1 MTNPTTMTSNRP
13 YLLRAL
19 YEWINDN
26 NLTPYVL
33 ADATMPGVQVPKSSV
48 KDGKVVLNI
57 AMRAVASLDMSNHGI
72 SFMARFSG
80 MSQSIYIPIDSVIA
94 IYAQETGQGMMLPPD
109 EIRSDSHQYSESLE
123 QHESDSGQD
132 QDQDTDDTPTPPDK
146 PSPSKGGHLR
156 IVK

>member
-1 MTNPTTMTSNRP
+1 MNTSNAMSSNRP

-26 NLTPYVL
+26 NLTPYIL
-33 ADATMPGVQVPKSSV
+33 ADATFPDVLVPKSSV

-57 AMRAVASLDMSNHGI
+57 AMRAVAALELGNEAITFS
-72 SFMARFSG
+72 ARFSG
-80 MSQSIYIPIDSVIA
+80 VSQSIYIPVEAVIA

-109 EIRSDSHQYSESLE
+109 EVHPDEQAHSESLE
-123 QHESDSGQD
+123 QHEHDSGQENVPED
-132 QDQDTDDTPTPPDK
+132 LPKPPG
-146 PSPSKGGHLR
+146 PGKGGHLR

>member
-1 MTNPTTMTSNRP
+1 MEKTPAMSSNRP

-26 NLTPYVL
+26 NLTPYIL
-33 ADATMPGVQVPKSSV
+33 ADATYPDVLVPKSSV

-57 AMRAVASLDMSNHGI
+57 AMRAVAALELGNEAL
-72 SFMARFSG
+72 SFSARFSG
-80 MSQSIYIPIDSVIA
+80 ASQSIYIPVEAIIA

-109 EIRSDSHQYSESLE
+109 DPQSEQNAHTESLE
-123 QHESDSGQD
+123 QHELESDQE
-132 QDQDTDDTPTPPDK
+132 QADDEPPK
-146 PSPSKGGHLR
+146 PPIPPKSGHLR

>member
-1 MTNPTTMTSNRP
+1 MKNITTMTSNRP

-33 ADATMPGVQVPKSSV
+33 ADASLPGVQVPKSAV
-48 KDGKVVLNI
+48 KDDKVVLNI
-57 AMRAVASLDMSNHGI
+57 AMRAVASLEINNLGI

-80 MSQSIYIPIDSVIA
+80 KSQSIFIPIEAVIA
-94 IYAQETGQGMMLPPD
+94 IYAQETGQGMMLPLD
-109 EIRSDSHQYSESLE
+109 ESQAESHEYSDSLE
-123 QHESDSGQD
+123 QHESESGQE
-132 QDQDTDDTPTPPDK
+132 QQRTEEPPKPPSTPNPP
-146 PSPSKGGHLR
+146 KGGHLR

>member
-1 MTNPTTMTSNRP
+1 MKNITTMTSNRP

-33 ADATMPGVQVPKSSV
+33 ADASLPGVQVPKSAI
-48 KDGKVVLNI
+48 KDDKVVLNI
-57 AMRAVASLDMSNHGI
+57 AMRAVASLEINNHGI

-80 MSQSIYIPIDSVIA
+80 KSQSIFIPIEAVIA
-94 IYAQETGQGMMLPPD
+94 IYAQETGQGMMLPLD
-109 EIRSDSHQYSESLE
+109 ESQAESHEYSDSLE
-123 QHESDSGQD
+123 QHESESGQE
-132 QDQDTDDTPTPPDK
+132 QQRTEEPPKPPTTPNPP
-146 PSPSKGGHLR
+146 KGSHLR

>member
-1 MTNPTTMTSNRP
+1 MEKTPAMSSNRP

-26 NLTPYVL
+26 NLTPYIL
-33 ADATMPGVQVPKSSV
+33 ADATYPDVLVPKSSV

-57 AMRAVASLDMSNHGI
+57 AMRAVAALELGNEGL
-72 SFMARFSG
+72 SFSARFSG
-80 MSQSIYIPIDSVIA
+80 ASQSIYIPVEAIIA

-109 EIRSDSHQYSESLE
+109 DPQSEQSAHTESLE
-123 QHESDSGQD
+123 QHELESGQE
-132 QDQDTDDTPTPPDK
+132 QADDGPPK
-146 PSPSKGGHLR
+146 PPIPPKSGHLR

>member
-1 MTNPTTMTSNRP
+1 MDNINTMSSNRP

-26 NLTPYVL
+26 NLTPYIL
-33 ADATMPGVQVPKSSV
+33 ADATYPDVLVPKSSI

-57 AMRAVASLDMSNHGI
+57 AMRAVASLELGNEAI
-72 SFMARFSG
+72 SFSARFSG
-80 MSQSIYIPIDSVIA
+80 VSQSLYIPVQAVIA

-109 EIRSDSHQYSESLE
+109 EVPIDDQPHSESLE
-123 QHESDSGQD
+123 QHEHESGQEN
-132 QDQDTDDTPTPPDK
+132 QPDDLPKPPG
-146 PSPSKGGHLR
+146 PGKGGHLR

>member
-1 MTNPTTMTSNRP
+1 MEKTPAMSSNRP

-26 NLTPYVL
+26 NLTPYIL
-33 ADATMPGVQVPKSSV
+33 ADATYPDVLVPKSSV

-57 AMRAVASLDMSNHGI
+57 AMRAVAALELGNEAL
-72 SFMARFSG
+72 SFSARFSG
-80 MSQSIYIPIDSVIA
+80 ASQSIYIPVEAIIA

-109 EIRSDSHQYSESLE
+109 DSQSEQNAHTESLE
-123 QHESDSGQD
+123 QHEQESDQE
-132 QDQDTDDTPTPPDK
+132 QADDEPPK
-146 PSPSKGGHLR
+146 PPIPPKSGHLR